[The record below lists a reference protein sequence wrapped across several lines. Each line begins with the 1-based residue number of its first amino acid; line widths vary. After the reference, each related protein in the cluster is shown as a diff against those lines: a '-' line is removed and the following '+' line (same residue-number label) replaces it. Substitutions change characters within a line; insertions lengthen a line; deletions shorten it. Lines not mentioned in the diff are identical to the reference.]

1 MSVGVGLTVK
11 IRLYSCM
18 GTDGDGGVGGQ
29 MDGLLRIGCVTGL
42 SIVRA
47 VWGPGVTLSVC
58 RLSV

>member
-1 MSVGVGLTVK
+1 MSVGVALTVK
-11 IRLYSCM
+11 IRQYSCM
-18 GTDGDGGVGGQ
+18 GADDDGGVGGQ

-42 SIVRA
+42 SIVA

>member
-18 GTDGDGGVGGQ
+18 GADDDGGVGGQ

-42 SIVRA
+42 SIVLCGA
-47 VWGPGVTLSVC
+47 LGPWRDIECL
-58 RLSV
+58 

>member
-18 GTDGDGGVGGQ
+18 GVDDDGGIGGQ

-42 SIVRA
+42 SIVLCGA
-47 VWGPGVTLSVC
+47 LAWH
-58 RLSV
+58 